1 MFKSMLVGLMVML
14 SGTAFGDSMVDPFGN
29 GIERGS
35 QLSSTPG
42 LGSRVPDSIL
52 KMVEAEILKR
62 CVLADAFD
70 LKLEF
75 VEKEKLGVDAY
86 FRDIKYTIVVSAA
99 TFSNE
104 YRNRIYVNVIDQR
117 QSLIQSFQPVSI
129 DVSSLDVFCE

>member
-1 MFKSMLVGLMVML
+1 MLKSMLVGLMVLL
-14 SGTAFGDSMVDPFGN
+14 SGTVFGDTLVDPFGN

-35 QLSSTPG
+35 QLSNTPIF
-42 LGSRVPDSIL
+42 GSRVPESIL
-52 KMVEAEILKR
+52 SMVESEILKR

-99 TFSNE
+99 TFGHD

-117 QSLIQSFQPVSI
+117 QSLIQSFQPVTI